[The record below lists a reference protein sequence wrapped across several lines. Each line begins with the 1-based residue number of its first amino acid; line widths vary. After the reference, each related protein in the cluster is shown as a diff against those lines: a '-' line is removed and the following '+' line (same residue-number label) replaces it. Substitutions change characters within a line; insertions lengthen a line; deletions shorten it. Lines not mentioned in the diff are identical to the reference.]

1 MTGEPHPPALDTPFH
16 DHPGPSRLL
25 LPTLCIPM
33 FLVLLDVMAMNVAMP
48 SLGRAL
54 GVGPASWPQVV
65 DAYTV
70 PLALALV
77 PAGLLVDRL
86 GPRRSL
92 LAGLLVCVAACVL
105 GGIADSWGTVLLARL
120 VQGISAAV
128 MLPAGLAALTLT
140 WTEPV
145 PRAHALGLWSA
156 VSALATAIGPGVG
169 GLLVGAVGWRAVF
182 WVNVPLLLLALAGTA
197 RLLPGPRPR
206 TDRGPRP
213 DPGPRDEHGPTA
225 DGGAADASP
234 SPSASGASPALRPL
248 LVSIL
253 VAAMMTSGA
262 NGTLQ
267 AITVH
272 LQHSLRIAAA
282 PAGAVLLL
290 ATAPFVVLGPLS
302 GRLVAGRGRRATAT
316 AGLVLGGCGLL
327 TLGHLGSGADVVSL
341 VPALL
346 GIGVG
351 LGLMTSAIVGETM
364 AAWSSRPGLAG
375 GLNNA
380 LRQAGTSIGVV
391 VGGAVAAH
399 DAGAGMLTRVGGA
412 AGTWWLLGA
421 VLVLCAFGRGRDA
434 R

>member
-1 MTGEPHPPALDTPFH
+1 MTGEPRPPAPDIPIH
-16 DHPGPSRLL
+16 DRTGPSRLL
-25 LPTLCIPM
+25 LPTLCTPM

-92 LAGLLVCVAACVL
+92 LAGLLVCLLACVL
-105 GGIADSWGTVLLARL
+105 GGIAGSWGTVLLARL

-140 WTEPV
+140 WTEPA

-156 VSALATAIGPGVG
+156 VSAIATAIGPGVG

-182 WVNVPLLLLALAGTA
+182 WVNVPLLLLALVGTA
-197 RLLPGPRPR
+197 RLLPGFRSGAGSGSW
-206 TDRGPRP
+206 DV
-213 DPGPRDEHGPTA
+213 
-225 DGGAADASP
+225 GGEADAP
-234 SPSASGASPALRPL
+234 ASASGAPPALRPL

-272 LQHSLRIAAA
+272 LQHSLRLAAA

-302 GRLVAGRGRRATAT
+302 GRLVAARGRRATAA

-327 TLGHLGSGADVVSL
+327 TLGHLGTGADVVSL

-364 AAWSSRPGLAG
+364 AAWPSRPGLAG

-380 LRQAGTSIGVV
+380 LRQAGTSLGVA
-391 VGGAVAAH
+391 VGGAIAAH
-399 DAGAGMLTRVGGA
+399 SAGAGMLARVGGA

-421 VLVLCAFGRGRDA
+421 VLVLCAFTRGSRT